1 MTKAK
6 AAVSVLWW
14 IAVIGFSLFFLWT
27 DVFPYL
33 QGYRSPS
40 FGSTFFRNQFFV
52 VVHLVGGTAA
62 LLTGPFQFWPGFRE
76 KNMRLHRLL
85 GKVYLIGGVLVGFS
99 ALRSSL
105 ISKCAPCRISLFLT
119 GVLLL
124 ITLITAWLAIK
135 KRHIKPHRQFMI
147 RSYVLMLAFVFV
159 RIDSIFPLDFMFGQI
174 SDPTFRRTV
183 NEYFFSFFPL
193 IITEIL
199 MVWRPYILTLR
210 SR

>member
-1 MTKAK
+1 MTAVKLSIQFLLW
-6 AAVSVLWW
+6 AAI
-14 IAVIGFSLFFLWT
+14 IASSIYFLWT
-27 DVFPYL
+27 DVYPYL
-33 QGYRSPS
+33 LGYRSPS
-40 FGSTFFRNQFFV
+40 FGNTFFQNQFFV
-52 VVHLVGGTAA
+52 VVHLLGGTAA

-124 ITLITAWLAIK
+124 TTLITAWLAIR

-159 RIDSIFPLDFMFGQI
+159 RMDGIFPLDFMFGQI

-193 IITEIL
+193 IITEML